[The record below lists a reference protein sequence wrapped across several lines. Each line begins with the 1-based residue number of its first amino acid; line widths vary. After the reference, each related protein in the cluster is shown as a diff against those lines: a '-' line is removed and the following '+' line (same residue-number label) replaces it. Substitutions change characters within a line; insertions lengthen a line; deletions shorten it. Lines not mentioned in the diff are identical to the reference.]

1 MVESLMLIALG
12 FLTAT
17 LFAIIAIQ
25 LVRRRAVA
33 VTTARVTQELQ
44 SADQRAHEEAAA
56 ATVRI
61 TALEAKIAE
70 LASGNSAFADR
81 NAELEHAAMTA
92 AATAD
97 AQRREI
103 EEHCTAREAAEQGA
117 NALRQNVAELQAQT
131 DMLRQRIKDLETAGN
146 AELERQTQVEEQ
158 LKALGERAARLVYEM
173 NEAFGRVATA
183 SGLHAA
189 IITPMPGAAPEPVT
203 QAPTTIAK
211 LTPFPADE
219 QGASLDELSAIKA
232 SLASTF
238 ETPAPTDFDDD
249 DDSSLPGEMILAE
262 RIKALEAGVAS

>member
-56 ATVRI
+56 AAVRI
-61 TALEAKIAE
+61 TALETKIAE

-103 EEHCTAREAAEQGA
+103 EEHRTAREAAEQGA

-131 DMLRQRIKDLETAGN
+131 DMLRQRIKDLEAAGN

-173 NEAFGRVATA
+173 NEAFGHVATA
-183 SGLHAA
+183 SGLQAA
-189 IITPMPGAAPEPVT
+189 IVMPMPDAASEPVA
-203 QAPTTIAK
+203 QAPAIAK